1 MPKMPKDIYMNNDEK
16 TLKLP
21 RVVHFTLKRLST
33 ASGLPMYSVLANLL
47 LRELT
52 SPSLLCV
59 RVGRD
64 YIEKVDGVAATQVKS
79 SK

>member
-1 MPKMPKDIYMNNDEK
+1 MPKIPKDKYMNSEK

-33 ASGLPMYSVLANLL
+33 ASGLPMYRVLANLL

-52 SPSLLCV
+52 SPSLPCV
-59 RVGRD
+59 HGGGD
-64 YIEKVDGVAATQVKS
+64 YIEKVVGIAATQSYS

>member
-1 MPKMPKDIYMNNDEK
+1 MPKDKYMNNEK

-21 RVVHFTLKRLST
+21 RVVHFTLKRIST
-33 ASGLPMYSVLANLL
+33 ASGIPMYSVLANLL

-52 SPSLLCV
+52 SPSLQSVRGGGECV
-59 RVGRD
+59 EYSIGD
-64 YIEKVDGVAATQVKS
+64 TATQYIS